1 MNRDAAPS
9 PLDIGR
15 IKAIWPPLLLG
26 LIGGL
31 ALVVVFGELPGRP
44 LILHVLQKLAHPS
57 VFGLIAIS
65 VLVLLRQ
72 RAGGAGPV
80 WREYLAAL
88 VAAILVGGLTE
99 IAQLFAHRDPSLRDV
114 GLDARGAAAALCLAA
129 AFDARCRPSA
139 RGTWWKALYLAAGL
153 ALAALILMPL
163 GWTIAAYAN
172 RSQRFP
178 VLLEPASRLDLLF
191 VSLGGSPSE
200 RIPLPAAYARSAG
213 ETALRVPLFV
223 RPVAGVWLD
232 EPSPDWSGRQALLV
246 DVTNPGRSTL
256 ELHVRVHDRSHNFT
270 ADDRFNAVRE
280 IAPGRRET
288 LAFPLETIA
297 SAPTGRRLDLRHVAG
312 LALFRVGA
320 EGPREFWLQRIELR

>member
-1 MNRDAAPS
+1 MNRDATPS
-9 PLDIGR
+9 RLDIGR
-15 IKAIWPPLLLG
+15 IQAIRPPLLLG

-31 ALVVVFGELPGRP
+31 ALAVIFGELPGRP

-57 VFGLIAIS
+57 VFGIIALS
-65 VLVLLRQ
+65 VLVLARQ
-72 RAGGAGPV
+72 RASGGGPV
-80 WREYLAAL
+80 WRDYL
-88 VAAILVGGLTE
+88 VALFAAITVGGLTE

-114 GLDARGAAAALCLAA
+114 GLDTRGAIAALCLAA
-129 AFDARCRPSA
+129 AFDARCRGA
-139 RGTWWKALYLAAGL
+139 VRGAWWRALYLAAGL
-153 ALAALILMPL
+153 ALAALILTPL
-163 GWTIAAYAN
+163 AWTVAGYAN
-172 RSQRFP
+172 RSRRFP

-191 VSLGGSPSE
+191 VSLGGSPSD
-200 RIPLPAAYARSAG
+200 RIPLPAAYARSPG
-213 ETALRVPLFV
+213 ETALRVPLLV

-232 EPSPDWSGRQALLV
+232 EPKSDWSGRQALLV

-256 ELHVRVHDRSHNFT
+256 ELHVRVHDRSHNFK

-280 IAPGRRET
+280 IAPGTRET

-297 SAPTGRRLDLRHVAG
+297 SAPTGRRLDLRHIAG